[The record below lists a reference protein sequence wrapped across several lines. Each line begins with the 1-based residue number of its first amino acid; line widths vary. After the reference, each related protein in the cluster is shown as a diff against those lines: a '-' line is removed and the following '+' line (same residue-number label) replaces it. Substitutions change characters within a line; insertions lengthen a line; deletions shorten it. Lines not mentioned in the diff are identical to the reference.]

1 MNKYYERWKAKK
13 LAEDPDFF
21 HHQYLRYVE
30 RYGQKRLN
38 EMSTKWQK
46 AHPEY
51 YIKYQKEHR
60 EHRCAISHDWKVANK
75 ERWSKYVKEWA
86 ITHPEI
92 IKVQYLA
99 NYSLKLP
106 LAEFCEVCPE
116 DDIQKATSKH
126 HPDYDYPQII
136 VSCCARCH
144 TYMNKVRASLNRKE
158 TEVSK

>member
-1 MNKYYERWKAKK
+1 MNKYYERWKTKK
-13 LAEDPDFF
+13 LAQDPEFF
-21 HHQYLRYVE
+21 HHQYQRKLKE
-30 RYGQKRLN
+30 N
-38 EMSTKWQK
+38 
-46 AHPEY
+46 PEY
-51 YIKYQKEHR
+51 FIKYQKEHR